1 VHDSP
6 LMQELRSDPLEWHR
20 RGMSS
25 PVEIDRIV
33 ISRLGAGLG
42 VSADPTYADF
52 FQAAA

>member
-1 VHDSP
+1 MRDST

-33 ISRLGAGLG
+33 ISRLGIG